1 MRWLISDPILILALM
16 VVVGWCA
23 TAIAVL
29 GRMGEALS
37 TDLASFTRLVS
48 TVPTTRDDADLD
60 ASVPAGSELPV
71 LWRRIKAARFTSSA
85 GGLVLSHEPTDLI
98 GAHDLL
104 EPTRWYR
111 FCSSTANYLVGL
123 GLGFTFLG
131 LVLAL
136 NSIDPQNLSDPAQLT
151 RLFAAMKFKF
161 IASMARIFTSIL
173 FSVLFRLYLSRVQ
186 HLMAALQTALAVRYP
201 VVDPV
206 VNALG
211 MVSADLQGVQSRLNE
226 SSTLAS
232 RTADATERSLD
243 IWGDVVEQLKTATT
257 QLKQFNDEL
266 SISIGNVLEE
276 RFEQKL
282 LPPISD
288 ALKALERAVLGVRDA
303 QTSTGT
309 EMMTGMVEQF
319 QKAVSGGTAHE
330 VAAITAT
337 LGQLNDSLTATKSD
351 LQGVGRTIESNIV
364 SGLRSATSELTN
376 SVETLSRKLA
386 DTVAAASGA
395 LTTRLDVATSDAGS
409 RFATAADRLDTLLRH
424 AQGTVDAGTQSAE
437 TTERILA
444 RFSEI
449 AARFDQAQVGFSRIA
464 DPVQRTSERL
474 DTVADR
480 VRQASEAI
488 ERSAQQTQS
497 IEERVAA
504 SWTRASERFEDV
516 DAGLARIFTEL
527 NAGLS
532 SYASTVNEFNGT
544 LTREFT
550 NALGSL
556 QGIVGELNDTLQ
568 DMQAHVNQAVQ

>member
-1 MRWLISDPILILALM
+1 
-16 VVVGWCA
+16 
-23 TAIAVL
+23 
-29 GRMGEALS
+29 
-37 TDLASFTRLVS
+37 
-48 TVPTTRDDADLD
+48 
-60 ASVPAGSELPV
+60 
-71 LWRRIKAARFTSSA
+71 
-85 GGLVLSHEPTDLI
+85 
-98 GAHDLL
+98 
-104 EPTRWYR
+104 
-111 FCSSTANYLVGL
+111 
-123 GLGFTFLG
+123 
-131 LVLAL
+131 
-136 NSIDPQNLSDPAQLT
+136 
-151 RLFAAMKFKF
+151 
-161 IASMARIFTSIL
+161 
-173 FSVLFRLYLSRVQ
+173 
-186 HLMAALQTALAVRYP
+186 MAALQTALAVRYP